1 MDNYNWNDFGK
12 VDSKMKN
19 YNEEG
24 MRMTECCQ
32 SASTFCDVSLVCK
45 TCFNDVEIGE
55 GDGNEYK
62 GDKQ

>member
-1 MDNYNWNDFGK
+1 
-12 VDSKMKN
+12 MKN

-24 MRMTECCQ
+24 MRMTDCCQ
-32 SASTFCDVSLVCK
+32 SASTYFDVSLVCK

-62 GDKQ
+62 GDKQWKST